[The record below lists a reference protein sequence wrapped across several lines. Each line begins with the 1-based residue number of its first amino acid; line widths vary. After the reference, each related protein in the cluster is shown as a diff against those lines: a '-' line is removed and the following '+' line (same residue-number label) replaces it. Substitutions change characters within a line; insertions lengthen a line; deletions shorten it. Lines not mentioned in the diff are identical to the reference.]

1 MSKKFSIPKSDE
13 GRKIISP
20 VKSEEISAEQ
30 LPPIFSLKINKDY
43 SLTMCDRSEKAAF
56 ADRLHEL
63 SQSTWRDLRQAGRH
77 GQGYEIIDRSEIK
90 GSIPEH
96 VTEDVRIIAFRFC
109 GLKPMAGYRDIKDR
123 RIFHIVW
130 LDRDFTLY
138 KH

>member
-1 MSKKFSIPKSDE
+1 MSKKFFIPKSDE
-13 GRKIISP
+13 GRKITSP
-20 VKSEEISAEQ
+20 VKSEETSAEQ

-43 SLTMCDRSEKAAF
+43 CITRCDKNEKAAF

-77 GQGYEIIDRSEIK
+77 GQGYEKIDRSDIK
-90 GSIPEH
+90 GTIPAH
-96 VTEDVRIIAFRFC
+96 VTEDVNIIAFRFS

-130 LDRDFTLY
+130 LDKDFTLY